1 MYLRTEFE
9 SAALYMRDANH
20 EATRTATSKHL
31 CASAY
36 DMLAGDASKKFDAI
50 VDKRAF
56 EHDGVLVSTNFD
68 QPTCMI

>member
-1 MYLRTEFE
+1 MC
-9 SAALYMRDANH
+9 DADH
-20 EATRTATSKHL
+20 EGTITSKHV

-50 VDKRAF
+50 VDKRPF